1 MVCGAT
7 SRSRRDGGK
16 EDEDEK
22 KKKKKTTKR
31 RRRKRPRKVA
41 NDHYTATIASLST
54 VCNVTCLR
62 GLS

>member
-7 SRSRRDGGK
+7 RRDGGQEEEEEEK
-16 EDEDEK
+16 EEEK
-22 KKKKKTTKR
+22 EK
-31 RRRKRPRKVA
+31 RKRPRKVA